1 MEKTQKFIV
10 AHVDAD
16 EKKVKKRKPR
26 EKKRKNNFLTDT
38 VQDKKKDEMPA
49 DNFTIQID
57 SSEVDKNSFG
67 KEGDIN
73 TNILPKENEVQI
85 TDNYPQNKIKIDD
98 LNNEKF
104 KGKNI
109 FILIIKLL
117 F

>member
-1 MEKTQKFIV
+1 M
-10 AHVDAD
+10 
-16 EKKVKKRKPR
+16 KKKSKKESR
-26 EKKRKNNFLTDT
+26 EKKRKSNFLTDT

-104 KGKNI
+104 KGKII

>member
-85 TDNYPQNKIKIDD
+85 IDNYPQNKIKIKND
-98 LNNEKF
+98 KF
-104 KGKNI
+104 KGKII

>member
-1 MEKTQKFIV
+1 M
-10 AHVDAD
+10 
-16 EKKVKKRKPR
+16 KKKSKKRKPR
-26 EKKRKNNFLTDT
+26 KKRKSNFLTDT

-73 TNILPKENEVQI
+73 TDILPKENEVQI
-85 TDNYPQNKIKIDD
+85 IDNYPQNKIKIDD

-104 KGKNI
+104 KDKLI
-109 FILIIKLL
+109 YILCIKFL

>member
-1 MEKTQKFIV
+1 M
-10 AHVDAD
+10 
-16 EKKVKKRKPR
+16 KKKSKKESR
-26 EKKRKNNFLTDT
+26 EKKRKSNFLTDT
-38 VQDKKKDEMPA
+38 VQETKKGQMPN
-49 DNFTIQID
+49 DNFIIQID

-85 TDNYPQNKIKIDD
+85 IDNYPQNKIKIDD

-104 KGKNI
+104 KDKLI
-109 FILIIKLL
+109 YILCIKFL

>member
-1 MEKTQKFIV
+1 M
-10 AHVDAD
+10 
-16 EKKVKKRKPR
+16 
-26 EKKRKNNFLTDT
+26 TDT

-49 DNFTIQID
+49 DNFTNQID

-85 TDNYPQNKIKIDD
+85 IDNYPQNKIKIKND
-98 LNNEKF
+98 KF
-104 KGKNI
+104 KDKLI
-109 FILIIKLL
+109 YILCIKFL

>member
-1 MEKTQKFIV
+1 MLM
-10 AHVDAD
+10 
-16 EKKVKKRKPR
+16 KKKSKKRKPR
-26 EKKRKNNFLTDT
+26 KKRRSNFLTDT

-85 TDNYPQNKIKIDD
+85 IDNYSQNKIKIDD

>member
-1 MEKTQKFIV
+1 M
-10 AHVDAD
+10 
-16 EKKVKKRKPR
+16 KKKSKKRKS
-26 EKKRKNNFLTDT
+26 NFLTDT

-73 TNILPKENEVQI
+73 TNILPKKNEVQI
-85 TDNYPQNKIKIDD
+85 IDNYPQNKIKIDD

-104 KGKNI
+104 KGKII

>member
-1 MEKTQKFIV
+1 MQMLM
-10 AHVDAD
+10 
-16 EKKVKKRKPR
+16 KKKSKKESR
-26 EKKRKNNFLTDT
+26 EKKRKSNFLTDT

-85 TDNYPQNKIKIDD
+85 IDNYPQNKIKIDD

-104 KGKNI
+104 KDKNI

>member
-1 MEKTQKFIV
+1 M
-10 AHVDAD
+10 
-16 EKKVKKRKPR
+16 KKKSKKRKPR
-26 EKKRKNNFLTDT
+26 KKRRSNFLTDT

-85 TDNYPQNKIKIDD
+85 IDNYPQNKIKIDD

-104 KGKNI
+104 KGKII
-109 FILIIKLL
+109 FILCIKFL

>member
-1 MEKTQKFIV
+1 MLM
-10 AHVDAD
+10 
-16 EKKVKKRKPR
+16 KKKSKKRKS
-26 EKKRKNNFLTDT
+26 NFLTDT

-73 TNILPKENEVQI
+73 TNILPKENEVQN

>member
-1 MEKTQKFIV
+1 M
-10 AHVDAD
+10 
-16 EKKVKKRKPR
+16 KKKSKKRKSR
-26 EKKRKNNFLTDT
+26 KKRKSNFLADI
-38 VQDKKKDEMPA
+38 VQDKKKGEMPA

-85 TDNYPQNKIKIDD
+85 IDNYPQNKIKIDD

-104 KGKNI
+104 KDKLI
-109 FILIIKLL
+109 YILCIKFL

>member
-1 MEKTQKFIV
+1 M
-10 AHVDAD
+10 
-16 EKKVKKRKPR
+16 KKKSKKESR
-26 EKKRKNNFLTDT
+26 EKKRKSNFLTDT
-38 VQDKKKDEMPA
+38 VQDKKKGEMPD

-73 TNILPKENEVQI
+73 TDILPKENEVQI
-85 TDNYPQNKIKIDD
+85 IDNYPQNKIKIDD

-104 KGKNI
+104 KGKI
-109 FILIIKLL
+109 IYILCIKFL

>member
-26 EKKRKNNFLTDT
+26 KKRKSNFLTDT
-38 VQDKKKDEMPA
+38 VQDKKKVEIPD

-104 KGKNI
+104 KGKII

>member
-1 MEKTQKFIV
+1 M
-10 AHVDAD
+10 
-16 EKKVKKRKPR
+16 
-26 EKKRKNNFLTDT
+26 TDT

-73 TNILPKENEVQI
+73 TNIFPKENKVQI
-85 TDNYPQNKIKIDD
+85 TDNYPQNKIKI
-98 LNNEKF
+98 NNEKF

>member
-1 MEKTQKFIV
+1 
-10 AHVDAD
+10 
-16 EKKVKKRKPR
+16 
-26 EKKRKNNFLTDT
+26 
-38 VQDKKKDEMPA
+38 MPA

-85 TDNYPQNKIKIDD
+85 IDNYPQNKIKIK
-98 LNNEKF
+98 NEKF
-104 KGKNI
+104 KGKI
-109 FILIIKLL
+109 IYILCIKFL

>member
-1 MEKTQKFIV
+1 M
-10 AHVDAD
+10 
-16 EKKVKKRKPR
+16 
-26 EKKRKNNFLTDT
+26 TDT

-85 TDNYPQNKIKIDD
+85 IDNYPQNKIKIK
-98 LNNEKF
+98 NEKF
-104 KGKNI
+104 KDKLI
-109 FILIIKLL
+109 YILCIKFL

>member
-1 MEKTQKFIV
+1 MPMKKSQKK
-10 AHVDAD
+10 
-16 EKKVKKRKPR
+16 ERR
-26 EKKRKNNFLTDT
+26 EKKRKSNFLTDT

-85 TDNYPQNKIKIDD
+85 IDNYPQNNIKIDD

-104 KGKNI
+104 KVKII